1 VILTLCT
8 VYVITNQLWALI
20 LWETV
25 AIGYMAIG
33 FIVAWRHDRTERTD
47 ADEARAVV
55 RWMWIPPVL
64 AAIVGANSAISALVA
79 RNDGTHDNAAL
90 VLVLAASIG
99 IFLSWILLQLGFAN
113 AYQVITA
120 ASDRQVLRF
129 PEDAT
134 PTTLDY
140 LYFSFSIGTSFA
152 TSDVEIVGFRA
163 RRVALVHSIVA
174 FFYNALV
181 VAVAFQILQGLITS

>member
-1 VILTLCT
+1 
-8 VYVITNQLWALI
+8 
-20 LWETV
+20 
-25 AIGYMAIG
+25 MP
-33 FIVAWRHDRTERTD
+33 R

-64 AAIVGANSAISALVA
+64 AAIVGANSAISTLVA
-79 RNDGTHDNAAL
+79 RNDGTHGNAVL
-90 VLVLAASIG
+90 VLVLAASLG
-99 IFLSWILLQLGFAN
+99 IILSWILLQLGFAN
-113 AYQVITA
+113 VYQVIKA
-120 ASDRQVLRF
+120 ASDRQILRF

-140 LYFSFSIGTSFA
+140 LYFSFTIGTSFA
-152 TSDVEIVGFRA
+152 TSDVEIIGF